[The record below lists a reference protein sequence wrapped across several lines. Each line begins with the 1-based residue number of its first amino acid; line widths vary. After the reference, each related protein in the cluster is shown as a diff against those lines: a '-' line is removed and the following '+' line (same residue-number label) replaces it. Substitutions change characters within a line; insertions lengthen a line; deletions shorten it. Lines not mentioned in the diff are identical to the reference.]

1 MNFTITG
8 HELNQYQ
15 DVKKLDI
22 VVIQAMLNELQK
34 DKENKRKIILYT
46 SNFYVTANAINTM
59 EPDKEKLLLL
69 DRAVLES
76 EEVTFRMDDQKL
88 INMTGMLVL
97 NNVEITPFTDPDKV
111 IKKES
116 FILFTDHIL
125 GVSLTDNNM

>member
-1 MNFTITG
+1 MNITITG

-15 DVKKLDI
+15 DLKKLDI

-34 DKENKRKIILYT
+34 DKERNRKIILYT
-46 SNFYVTANAINTM
+46 SSFYITANAINTM
-59 EPDKEKLLLL
+59 EPDKEKLPLL

-97 NNVEITPFTDPDKV
+97 NNVEVTPFTNPDKV

-125 GVSLTDNNM
+125 GVSLTDA

>member
-46 SNFYVTANAINTM
+46 SNFYITANAINTM
-59 EPDKEKLLLL
+59 QPDKEKLPLL

-76 EEVTFRMDDQKL
+76 EEVTFRMNDQKL

-125 GVSLTDNNM
+125 GFSLTDA